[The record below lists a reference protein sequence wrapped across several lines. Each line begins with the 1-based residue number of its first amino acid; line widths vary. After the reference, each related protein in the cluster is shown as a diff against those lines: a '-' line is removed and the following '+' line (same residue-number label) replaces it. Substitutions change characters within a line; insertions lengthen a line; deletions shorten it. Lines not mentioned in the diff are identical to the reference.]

1 MPSPSGEPTAPT
13 TKEAFFFLSIL
24 ANQKTKP
31 DVDWDVVAQ
40 KNGYN
45 NANTAKVRFGQI
57 KRRLGYTDDY
67 VAPKAAGSGG
77 RKPKVKAEAE
87 GSASGSGM
95 NKTPTK
101 VKKTP
106 TKPKNGKAT
115 KASFANAA
123 LAFSQKQDELAAK
136 FPGNHD
142 LASVK
147 DEEAST
153 GYDEDDSGSRNFD
166 DTQDYDY
173 AEQYADADD
182 EDKFYDPEDMDQV

>member
-1 MPSPSGEPTAPT
+1 MPSPSGEPAGPT
-13 TKEAFFFLSIL
+13 TKEALFFLSIL

-31 DVDWDVVAQ
+31 DVDWDLVAQ

-45 NANTAKVRFGQI
+45 NGNTAKTRFGQI

-67 VAPKAAGSGG
+67 VAPKAGGSGG
-77 RKPKVKAEAE
+77 RKPKAKAEAE
-87 GSASGSGM
+87 GSSSGSGM

-106 TKPKNGKAT
+106 AKPKNGKAS

-123 LAFSQKQDELAAK
+123 LAFSQQQDEFAAK

-147 DEEAST
+147 DEEASP
-153 GYDEDDSGSRNFD
+153 GYDDDDSGSRNFD
-166 DTQDYDY
+166 DAQNYAY
-173 AEQYADADD
+173 AEHYADD
-182 EDKFYDPEDMDQV
+182 EDKFYDPDDMEQV